1 MQTPNLTKL
10 FKGAQQALTK
20 HSPEILTGIGIAGM
34 VTTTV
39 LAVKATPKA
48 LRLIEDEKCRQ
59 NRELIQEA
67 EESGAEMCRQVGHLK
82 PMDMIKTTWK
92 CYVPAAITGVASIA
106 CLIGANSVSA
116 QRMAALTAAYKIS
129 ETALTEYREK
139 VVETI
144 GEKKEQVVRDAVAK
158 DKLEKN
164 PVSRNEVIITETG
177 STLCYDAYSGRYF
190 KSDRDKIL
198 KAINEI
204 NSSML
209 EDGYVSLNSFY
220 YEINLPETKIG
231 DNVGWRY
238 DKDRFVKPCF
248 SSQLDD
254 TGKPCMVVDFMVAP
268 HYHFDEY

>member
-1 MQTPNLTKL
+1 MQTPNLSKL

-20 HSPEILTGIGIAGM
+20 HSPEILTGLGIAGM

-48 LRLIEDEKCRQ
+48 LRLIEARGEEKLTPV
-59 NRELIQEA
+59 ET
-67 EESGAEMCRQVGHLK
+67 V
-82 PMDMIKTTWK
+82 KTTWK
-92 CYVPAAITGVASIA
+92 CYVPAAITGAASIA

-139 VVETI
+139 VVETL
-144 GEKKEQVVRDAVAK
+144 GEKKEQLVRDAVAK
-158 DKLEKN
+158 DKVEKN
-164 PVSRNEVIITETG
+164 PASRNEVIITDTG

-190 KSDRDKIL
+190 KSDKDKIM

-204 NSSML
+204 NSQML

-220 YEINLPETKIG
+220 YEIDLPETKIG

-238 DKDRFVKPCF
+238 DRDKFVKPCF
-248 SSQLDD
+248 SSQLTDD
-254 TGKPCMVVDFMVAP
+254 GKPCMVVDFMVAP

>member
-1 MQTPNLTKL
+1 MQTPNLSKL
-10 FKGAQQALTK
+10 FKGAQQALNK
-20 HSPEILTGIGIAGM
+20 HSPEILTGLGIAGM
-34 VTTTV
+34 ITTTV

-48 LRLIEDEKCRQ
+48 LRLIEARGEEKLTPI
-59 NRELIQEA
+59 ET
-67 EESGAEMCRQVGHLK
+67 V
-82 PMDMIKTTWK
+82 KTTWK
-92 CYVPAAITGVASIA
+92 CYVPAAATGAVSIA

-144 GEKKEQVVRDAVAK
+144 GEKKEQLVRDAVAK
-158 DKLEKN
+158 DKVEKN
-164 PVSRNEVIITETG
+164 PVSRNEVIITDTG

-190 KSDRDKIL
+190 KSDKDKIM

-204 NSSML
+204 NSQML

-220 YEINLPETKIG
+220 YEIDLPETKIG

-238 DKDRFVKPCF
+238 DRDKFVKLCT
-248 SSQLDD
+248 SAQLTDD
-254 TGKPCMVVDFMVAP
+254 GKPCMVVDFLVAP